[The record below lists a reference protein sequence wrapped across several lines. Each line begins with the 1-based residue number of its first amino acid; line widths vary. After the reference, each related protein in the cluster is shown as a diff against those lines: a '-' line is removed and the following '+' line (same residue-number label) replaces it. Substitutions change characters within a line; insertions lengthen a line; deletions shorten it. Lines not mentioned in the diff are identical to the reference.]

1 MSRDIV
7 ALQSSYADADEAT
20 YGSASMATMPM
31 GSSFGLQHVGGSNT
45 SARTTIAKEEA
56 PPEYGRAAMLGQKV
70 GYGTLSVCGCNDDEH
85 ISESRPAAGAA
96 LAHMWFLQSRPRS
109 HAEGLPQKPP
119 PLTSLPSAR

>member
-85 ISESRPAAGAA
+85 ISECGKACCRSRPTSCR
-96 LAHMWFLQSRPRS
+96 SRPRS